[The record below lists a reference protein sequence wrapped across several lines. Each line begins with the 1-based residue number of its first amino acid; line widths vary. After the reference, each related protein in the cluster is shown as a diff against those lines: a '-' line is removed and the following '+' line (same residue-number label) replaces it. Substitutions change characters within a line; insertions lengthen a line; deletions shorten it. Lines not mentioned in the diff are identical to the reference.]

1 MTTLEKMKS
10 LEKLQDCRG
19 KLLLLKTQLYW
30 FNGGW
35 DMKPN
40 QVYLILD
47 AEPPAESA
55 STLPANYAVRAHHAA
70 TEHVL
75 VTEDHTMP
83 TPSASVLL
91 FVDDQQLWFS
101 VCVQDIEVIS
111 SEDSDTSSDV
121 INEAV

>member
-35 DMKPN
+35 DKKPN

-47 AEPPAESA
+47 ADPPAESA
-55 STLPANYAVRAHHAA
+55 STLPDNYEVRAHHAA

>member
-47 AEPPAESA
+47 ADPPAESA
-55 STLPANYAVRAHHAA
+55 STLPPNYEVRAHHAA

-91 FVDDQQLWFS
+91 LVDDQQLWFS

-111 SEDSDTSSDV
+111 SKDSDTSSDV
-121 INEAV
+121 INETR